1 MNQISVAIDG
11 PSGAGKSTLA
21 RRAARVL
28 GFLYVDT
35 GAIYRTVA
43 LACQRNGVDPTEMG
57 RVAALLSELK
67 IDLDYG
73 EDGAQRM
80 LLNGEDVSDQIRTP
94 EISMLTSKV
103 SALPEVRA
111 YLLEKQR
118 ELARTRNVIMDGR
131 DIGTVV
137 LPDATVKIYL
147 TAKAEARAQ
156 RRCAELREKGMDV
169 SFEEI
174 LQDVEQRDYNDMH
187 RDISPLRQAEDA
199 RLVDTT
205 LLDLEQSLDVLVS
218 MIREGIPSE
227 K

>member
-21 RRAARVL
+21 RQAARVL

-43 LACQRNGVDPTEMG
+43 LACQRNGV
-57 RVAALLSELK
+57 AALLPELK

-103 SALPEVRA
+103 SALPEVRT

>member
-1 MNQISVAIDG
+1 M
-11 PSGAGKSTLA
+11 
-21 RRAARVL
+21 
-28 GFLYVDT
+28 
-35 GAIYRTVA
+35 
-43 LACQRNGVDPTEMG
+43 
-57 RVAALLSELK
+57 
-67 IDLDYG
+67 
-73 EDGAQRM
+73 
-80 LLNGEDVSDQIRTP
+80 
-94 EISMLTSKV
+94 
-103 SALPEVRA
+103 RA

-118 ELARTRNVIMDGR
+118 ELAHTRNVIMDGR

-169 SFEEI
+169 SFEKI
-174 LQDVEQRDYNDMH
+174 LRDVEQRDYNDMH